1 MFAGKNESL
10 YIVSYKFDHK
20 LKLEFTKFK
29 KGLILDTHNS
39 NFIVQNDI
47 LPDDISQKI
56 NSYQDEIDLSFVSSL
71 LLSDTTTLVPKELSS
86 KMKDCEIAQFN
97 NEYDI
102 AVLKTSLFETKNF
115 FVKTGVDYIYS
126 AFHLLNNYL
135 EKNIC
140 RNELL
145 LLILN
150 DKAFITILNSAG
162 IITES
167 RIVDLPSFENVK
179 STHFY
184 DDDLE
189 AQKLFKEVYY
199 LELSDT
205 IQNVINDLYEKQSS
219 FFVEKVTILYQTKQL
234 ENSEIKKLEDETL
247 LKVSYLPIN
256 IEETILEL
264 SQSKRNQKSFVSPR
278 KKRIKRDFQYLYFI
292 IFLAMLAFGLYKFY
306 TLLDIDLLKEKFNNT
321 KIEKTT
327 SSFILPN
334 HVNIN
339 ERIEQKVKS
348 IFQIIP
354 QNVMIEYMK
363 IYDNTLEMELF
374 SKDESSLMLLRPNLI
389 NLFDESRVE
398 SIEKDKTSDF
408 KALVLAKGFKLE
420 NQDFKY
426 FEDEY
431 LNDEVLSNDIVLE
444 QLKIMLPE
452 NSIIRYNSTKN
463 DDILTFNYTVTILMS
478 SPNEFFELINN
489 LNSELYSISLNFPIN
504 MQKSG
509 NNIEVEFNLDFNQ
522 LNN

>member
-10 YIVSYKFDHK
+10 YIVSYKFDNK

-126 AFHLLNNYL
+126 AFHILNNYL
-135 EKNIC
+135 EKNIS

-167 RIVDLPSFENVK
+167 RIVDLPSFESLK

-306 TLLDIDLLKEKFNNT
+306 TLLDVDLLKEKFNNT
-321 KIEKTT
+321 KIEKTS

-374 SKDESSLMLLRPNLI
+374 LKDESSLMLLRPNLI

-452 NSIIRYNSTKN
+452 NSIIRYNNTKN

-478 SPNEFFELINN
+478 SPNEFFELIDSLNN
-489 LNSELYSISLNFPIN
+489 ELYSISLNFPIN